1 LGSGV
6 VVDKDECKQVVER
19 LFVAF
24 DALDERAMSEL
35 LTPDFVAHGLPD
47 GFSGDVD
54 GWKRLAAH
62 WASGFSGDSF
72 AFEDVIAE
80 NDRVAVRFSSR
91 GRHTGDFLGVPPSNR
106 TVTITGIEIYRLVG
120 GRVAEYWGHLDTTD
134 LTGSSG

>member
-1 LGSGV
+1 MDST
-6 VVDKDECKQVVER
+6 ECKQVVER

-24 DALDERAMSEL
+24 DALDEDAMSEL
-35 LTPDFVAHGLPD
+35 LTPDFVAHGLVG
-47 GFSGDVD
+47 GFSGNVD
-54 GWKRLAAH
+54 GWKQLAAH

-72 AFEDVIAE
+72 TFEDVIAE

-91 GRHTGDFLGVPPSNR
+91 GRHTGVFLGVPPSNR

-120 GRVAEYWGHLDTTD
+120 GRVAEYWGQLDTSD